1 MAEQVGSS
9 RSSVS
14 RGSIEGGERLK
25 SLAERDFSRL
35 DLLTAPVACVSVG
48 QPLKEVV
55 LLEAGTGNT

>member
-35 DLLTAPVACVSVG
+35 DLLTAPVPCVSVG
-48 QPLKEVV
+48 
-55 LLEAGTGNT
+55 